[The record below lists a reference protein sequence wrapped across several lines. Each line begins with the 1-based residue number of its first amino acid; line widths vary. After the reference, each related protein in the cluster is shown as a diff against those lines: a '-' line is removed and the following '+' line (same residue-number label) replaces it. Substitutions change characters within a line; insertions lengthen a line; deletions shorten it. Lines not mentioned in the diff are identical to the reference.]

1 MLLSLV
7 ITYELIA
14 LLIGILGGG
23 VTAWVTLSNHL
34 ARLTERV
41 DRLEKSEDAINK
53 ALNNLLEIVQE
64 IKVLLA
70 EKGIK

>member
-7 ITYELIA
+7 LTYELIA

-23 VTAWVTLSNHL
+23 ITAWVTLSNNM

-53 ALNNLLEIVQE
+53 TLRSLLEMVQE